1 MRISLAAAAVA
12 VALVSRLS
20 AQEPSVSPAPP
31 ADQPPSFEEQ
41 VEVVAVTPI
50 HGVGL
55 SILKIPAN
63 VQTFTFDPDQSLATP
78 DVASLLSSR
87 AVSVH
92 TVDAQAGTFQPDLMF
107 RGFAGSPLLGASE
120 GIAVYQDG
128 VRINEA
134 FGDTVN
140 WDQLPSAAIAS
151 INLMPGSNPLF
162 GLNALGG
169 ALSIQT
175 KDGFSHPGQRVQVT
189 SGSFLRHRIEAQA
202 GGSGPS
208 FGYFVAGT
216 LVDEGGWR
224 DFSPS
229 TIRSLFGDLAWRDG
243 ASAVN
248 LGVTASSNDLTGNG
262 TAPLSLLEEDWGAVF
277 THPDVSENDSA
288 LITLKARRQFAL
300 TFVEG
305 VAYYRRSNVDT
316 FNGDV
321 ADDLDSEEDDDDEGA
336 AFDAVNNASESR
348 ANSGGLTGQITS
360 TAPLLGHQNQFIAG
374 GGFDASSTRFDFAS
388 EFAFLTPDRGTIGS
402 GIFDEEASV
411 DLDSRTMTGSAFL
424 TDTWSPTARFTLTGA
439 ARFNRTTIR
448 MRDLIGTDLS
458 GDHAFWR
465 INPSAGGTYQL
476 NPSLNLYG
484 SYAQSSRAPTPV
496 ELTCADPDDP
506 CRLPNAFVSDPPLDQ
521 IIATTW
527 EGGVRG
533 RQAPFSWTVAAF
545 ASAASDDIIFV
556 SSGTVSGQGH
566 FENVPRTKRSGIEA
580 SVEYN
585 NNRVSVF
592 GSYTLQRAV
601 YGTDLELSSPQHPD
615 AEDGVIFVE
624 EGSRLPGVPRHSG
637 KAGLSA
643 RLSGRLQFGVDLRAQ
658 SGQFFRGDEANLL
671 QMVPGFG
678 AVNARARFQLANQI
692 ALLVEGQNLFNSSFY
707 TFGTLGNAELVG
719 DDDPRFYSPG
729 APHAI
734 WAGIDIRF

>member
-1 MRISLAAAAVA
+1 MRVHLVAIALA
-12 VALVSRLS
+12 LGNQLS
-20 AQEPSVSPAPP
+20 GQEPPDSPPP
-31 ADQPPSFEEQ
+31 DQPPSFEEQ

-63 VQTFTFDPDQSLATP
+63 VQTFTFDSDQSLGTP
-78 DVASLLSSR
+78 DVASLLNSR

-120 GIAVYQDG
+120 GVAVYQDG

-175 KDGFSHPGQRVQVT
+175 KDGFSSPGQRVQFT
-189 SGSFLRHRIEAQA
+189 TGSFLRHRVEAQA

-216 LVDEGGWR
+216 LVDEDGWR

-229 TIRSLFGDLAWRDG
+229 TVRSIFGDLAWRN
-243 ASAVN
+243 ASAAVN

-262 TAPLSLLEEDWGAVF
+262 TAPLSLLEEDWAAVF
-277 THPDVSENDSA
+277 THPDVSENDST

-300 TFVEG
+300 TFIEG
-305 VAYYRRSNVDT
+305 VAYYRRSNVGT

-321 ADDLDSEEDDDDEGA
+321 ADDEEDDGDDGA
-336 AFDAVNNASESR
+336 SFDAVNNTSDSR
-348 ANSGGLTGQITS
+348 ANAAGLTGQFTS
-360 TAPLLGHQNQFIAG
+360 TAPLLEHQNQFIAG
-374 GGFDASSTRFDFAS
+374 GGFDTASTHFEFATEFAS
-388 EFAFLTPDRGTIGS
+388 LTPDRGTIGS
-402 GIFDEEASV
+402 GIFDEDAFV
-411 DLDSRTMTGSAFL
+411 DLDSRTTTGSAFV
-424 TDTWSPTARFTLTGA
+424 TDTWSPTARLTLTGA
-439 ARFNRTTIR
+439 ARFNHTTLR
-448 MRDLIGTDLS
+448 MRDQIGTELS
-458 GDHAFWR
+458 GDHEFWR
-465 INPSAGGTYQL
+465 VNPSAGATYQL
-476 NPSLNLYG
+476 NPTVNLYG
-484 SYAQSSRAPTPV
+484 SYGQSSRAPTPV

-506 CRLPNAFVSDPPLDQ
+506 CRLPNAFVSDPPLEQ
-521 IIATTW
+521 IVATTW

-533 RQAPFSWTVAAF
+533 RRAPFTWTVAAF

-580 SVEYN
+580 SVEYTA
-585 NNRVSVF
+585 NRVSIF
-592 GSYTLQRAV
+592 GAYTLQRAV
-601 YGTDLELSSPQHPD
+601 YGSDLELTSPQHPE
-615 AEDGVIFVE
+615 AEDGAIFVE
-624 EGSRLPGVPRHSG
+624 EGSRLPGVPTHSG
-637 KAGLSA
+637 KAGV
-643 RLSGRLQFGVDLRAQ
+643 SGRVSDRLQLGVDFRAQ
-658 SGQFFRGDEANLL
+658 SGQFFRGDEGNLL
-671 QMVPGFG
+671 SMVPGFG
-678 AVNARARFQLANQI
+678 TVNARARFQLAERI
-692 ALLVEGQNLFNSSFY
+692 ALLVEGQNIFNSNFY

-729 APHAI
+729 APHAL
-734 WAGIDIRF
+734 WAGIDVRF

>member
-1 MRISLAAAAVA
+1 MRTGLVSVA
-12 VALVSRLS
+12 VAFALVRSLS
-20 AQEPSVSPAPP
+20 AQDAPP
-31 ADQPPSFEEQ
+31 SPPPDQPPSFEEQ

-55 SILKIPAN
+55 SILKVPAN
-63 VQTFTFDPDQSLATP
+63 VQTFTFDQDQSLATP

-107 RGFAGSPLLGASE
+107 RGFSGSPLLGASE
-120 GIAVYQDG
+120 GVAVYQDG

-134 FGDTVN
+134 FGDSIN

-169 ALSIQT
+169 ALSIET
-175 KDGFSHPGQRVQVT
+175 KDGFRNPGQRVQFST
-189 SGSFLRHRIEAQA
+189 GSFLRHRVEAQA
-202 GGSGPS
+202 GGSGPT

-216 LVDEGGWR
+216 IVDEEGWR

-229 TIRSLFGDLAWRDG
+229 TVRSIFGDLAWR
-243 ASAVN
+243 SPSTTVN

-277 THPDVSENDSA
+277 THPDVTENDSA

-305 VAYYRRSNVDT
+305 VGYYRRSNVDT

-321 ADDLDSEEDDDDEGA
+321 ADADDDIAEDDADGA
-336 AFDAVNNASESR
+336 AFDAVNNTSDSR
-348 ANSGGLTGQITS
+348 TNSGGFSAQITN
-360 TAPLLGHQNQFIAG
+360 TAPLLGSQNQFIAG
-374 GGFDASSTRFDFAS
+374 GGFDAAGTHFDFAT

-402 GIFDEEASV
+402 GIFDEDAFV
-411 DLDSRTMTGSAFL
+411 DLDSRTMTGSAFV
-424 TDTWSPTARFTLTGA
+424 TDTWSLTPRLTVTGA

-448 MRDLIGTDLS
+448 MRDLIGTELN
-458 GDHAFWR
+458 GDHEFWR
-465 INPSAGGTYQL
+465 INPSGGATFQL
-476 NPSLNLYG
+476 NTSLNLYG
-484 SYAQSSRAPTPV
+484 SYGQSSRAPTPV

-506 CRLPNAFVSDPPLDQ
+506 CRLPNAFVSDPPLEQ
-521 IIATTW
+521 IVATTW

-533 RQAPFSWTVAAF
+533 RAAPFTWAVAAF
-545 ASAASDDIIFV
+545 ASTASDDIIFV

-580 SVEYN
+580 SAEYN
-585 NNRVSVF
+585 SNRISVF
-592 GSYTLQRAV
+592 GGYTLQRAV
-601 YGTDLELSSPQHPD
+601 YGTDLELTSPQHPD
-615 AEDGVIFVE
+615 ADDGAIFVE
-624 EGSRLPGVPRHSG
+624 EGSRLPGVPTHSG
-637 KAGLSA
+637 KAGFGA
-643 RLSGRLQFGVDLRAQ
+643 RISNRLQIGVDLRAQ

-671 QMVPGFG
+671 PKVPGFA
-678 AVNARARFQLANQI
+678 AVNARARFQLAAPI
-692 ALLVEGQNLFNSSFY
+692 ALLVEGQNVFNSNFY
-707 TFGTLGNAELVG
+707 TFGTLGNAELID

-729 APHAI
+729 APHAL
-734 WAGIDIRF
+734 WAGIDVRF